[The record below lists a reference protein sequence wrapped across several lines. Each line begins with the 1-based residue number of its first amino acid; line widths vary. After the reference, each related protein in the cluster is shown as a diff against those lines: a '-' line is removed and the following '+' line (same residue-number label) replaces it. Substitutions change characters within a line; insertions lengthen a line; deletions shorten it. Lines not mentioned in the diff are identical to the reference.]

1 MATKPSNRDKSH
13 ARTLVVRALTTDEFN
28 QIAIA
33 ARDSG
38 QKMEIALHEL
48 LSLGFRAFDVA
59 GAKHGVGNSVSLR
72 ASKSSHR
79 QDGHFPTESVV
90 LRSVEFSNAIP
101 GEFLFPSRTGPG
113 PLHRV
118 KIARIFHQ
126 WVLRAGL
133 GEQGVT
139 LHAYRRSVM
148 TQKLMEAA
156 SSLPG

>member
-1 MATKPSNRDKSH
+1 MATKPSNRDKSQ

-33 ARDSG
+33 AHDSG
-38 QKMEIALHEL
+38 QEMEMALHEL

-59 GAKHGVGNSVSLR
+59 GAKHGVGNSVVLR
-72 ASKSSHR
+72 ASKSSYDR
-79 QDGHFPTESVV
+79 DGHFPTQSVV

-101 GEFLFPSRTGPG
+101 GKLLFPRRAGPG
-113 PLHRV
+113 PLEMVR
-118 KIARIFHQ
+118 IARIFHR

>member
-1 MATKPSNRDKSH
+1 MTKKSSSLGKSQ
-13 ARTLVVRALTTDEFN
+13 ARPLVIRALTPDELN

-33 ARDSG
+33 ARYSG
-38 QKMEIALHEL
+38 QKMEMALHEL
-48 LSLGFRAFDVA
+48 LSLGFRALDVS
-59 GAKHGVGNSVSLR
+59 GAKHGVGNTVFL
-72 ASKSSHR
+72 AAPKSSRRDSHS
-79 QDGHFPTESVV
+79 PTQSVV

-101 GEFLFPSRTGPG
+101 GGLLFPRRTGPG
-113 PLHRV
+113 PLEMVR
-118 KIARIFHQ
+118 IARIFHQ

>member
-1 MATKPSNRDKSH
+1 MATKPSNRDKSQ
-13 ARTLVVRALTTDEFN
+13 AGTLVVRALTTDELN

-33 ARDSG
+33 ARYSG
-38 QKMEIALHEL
+38 KKMEMALHEL
-48 LSLGFRAFDVA
+48 LSLGLRAQDVS
-59 GAKHGVGNSVSLR
+59 GAKHGVGNTVFL
-72 ASKSSHR
+72 AAPKSSRRESHS
-79 QDGHFPTESVV
+79 PTQSVV